1 MEDKLRKD
9 VEAVVAK
16 IFSEKEEADIRKQ
29 TEEALSKSASTIE
42 ELTDTLEARNIE
54 FEELEAK
61 LSETESKVKDF
72 ESEQE
77 AARKEI
83 EDLNKKLEESE
94 NTLEEMKKDRAAEL
108 RMKELTKAG
117 VVSDAEAQSLKVR
130 EMSDEDFTS
139 YKDELVSIREAVI
152 AELSKTE
159 TEEAEEEEVEA
170 KEDETEAKEESE
182 EQEEN
187 AEEEEEQEEASDDTS
202 DEEIA
207 PANVDPGQA
216 VSAALNMEIFPPDDM
231 VSKYQEMG
239 KAMANMF
246 KKDND

>member
-29 TEEALSKSASTIE
+29 TEEALSKSAATIE

-54 FEELEAK
+54 FEELETK
-61 LSETESKVKDF
+61 LSETESKVTDS
-72 ESEQE
+72 ESDLE
-77 AARKEI
+77 AARGEI
-83 EDLNKKLEESE
+83 EDLTQKLEESK

-108 RMKELTKAG
+108 RMKELTEAG
-117 VVSDAEAQSLKVR
+117 VVSDTEAQSLKVR

-152 AELSKTE
+152 AELSKNKK
-159 TEEAEEEEVEA
+159 EEVETEDADA
-170 KEDETEAKEESE
+170 KDPKKEEVEEKEESE
-182 EQEEN
+182 DNEE
-187 AEEEEEQEEASDDTS
+187 AEQEEASDDTS

-207 PANVDPGQA
+207 PANIDPSKA
-216 VSAALNMEIFPPDDM
+216 ISAALNMEIFPSKDM
-231 VSKYQEMG
+231 VNKYREMG
-239 KAMANMF
+239 KAMADSF
-246 KKDND
+246 VKDND